1 MIDEH
6 VYRKSYSERPA
17 LWEFV
22 TEPERTG
29 HAGLPRRYTRQIL
42 VPSAWETLP
51 GLENYRGKAWLRSA
65 VPGAPKGRALRIV
78 FGGVSHTARV
88 FIDGKLVGQHYDAF
102 TPFEVLV
109 PGKGKGMPHEIVVE
123 VDNSFGEHS
132 ALHLEN
138 DYYTYGGI
146 TRPMKI
152 QQVPPVFVER
162 LHATPRRKGK
172 DWLLDVVVRL
182 RNWSAEPHR
191 YNVRVCGGDFLPPST
206 DLGIVAVAAGAR
218 AEVRAT
224 LSAPGVEPWSPESP
238 VLYDVRVFAV
248 DEAIA
253 SRDADGV
260 PHRDLDELGDRIGFR
275 EVKVRGKQILL
286 NGKPIRFRGY
296 NRHEDHPQ
304 FGCAIPVEAMMTD
317 LQLLRDLG
325 CNFVRTSHY
334 PNDMRFL
341 DLCDELGILVWEES
355 HSRSTPF
362 KHPKFHEQ
370 ILTNTAEMVDWHRNH
385 PSIIIWGSLNECES
399 QQPES
404 VDTVAAV
411 LGLLKQLDPSRPVT
425 FATMYA
431 KRDLC
436 LGLVDIVSFNLYE
449 GWYGGQ
455 PETIGVRLKELLGW
469 LHTDASKGGKG
480 KPVIVSEFGGAALYG
495 NRQPRA
501 TKWSEEYQA
510 RLLDEALRVYLNH
523 AEVSGAAIWQFCDC
537 RITPGH
543 AHWGTRP
550 RTMNN
555 KGTVDEYRRPK
566 LAYEAVQRRMR
577 EAAAKWDAKPAAA
590 VKKSR
595 RKHAEA

>member
-1 MIDEH
+1 MLRTFPEHFIRQTSDELLG
-6 VYRKSYSERPA
+6 
-17 LWEFV
+17 LWDFV
-22 TEPERTG
+22 TEPERTDR
-29 HAGLPRRYTRQIL
+29 ARLPRAYNRRIL
-42 VPSAWETLP
+42 VPSAWETMP
-51 GLENYRGKAWLRSA
+51 GLENYRGKAWLRREIFGPA
-65 VPGAPKGRALRIV
+65 AGRALRLV
-78 FGGVSHTARV
+78 FSGVSHTGRV
-88 FIDGKLVGQHYDAF
+88 HINGRFVAEHYDAF
-102 TPFEVLV
+102 TPWEVLV
-109 PGKGKGMPHEIVVE
+109 PGLDAGPHEVVVE

-146 TRPMKI
+146 TRPVQM
-152 QQVPPVFVER
+152 QEVAPLFVER
-162 LHATPRRKGK
+162 LHATPRRKGSQ
-172 DWLLDVVVRL
+172 WLLEVVVRV
-182 RNWSAEPHR
+182 RNW
-191 YNVRVCGGDFLPPST
+191 GK
-206 DLGIVAVAAGAR
+206 AGAECDVELR
-218 AEVRAT
+218 ADFAGGPVGRFEKVSVEPGATAELRAT
-224 LSAPGVEPWSPESP
+224 LGVRGVEAWSPQSP
-238 VLYDVRVFAV
+238 RLYTLAAAV
-248 DEAIA
+248 IQ
-253 SRDADGV
+253 DGQPV
-260 PHRDLDELGDRIGFR
+260 DDLVDRIGFR
-275 EVKVRGKQILL
+275 EVKVRGKKILL
-286 NGKPIRFRGY
+286 NGKPIRLRGY

-304 FGCAIPVEAMMTD
+304 FGCAIPIEAMMTD
-317 LQLLRDLG
+317 LQLMRDLG

-362 KHPKFHEQ
+362 THPRFHEQ
-370 ILTNTAEMVDWHRNH
+370 IMTNTAEMMDWHRNH
-385 PSIIIWGSLNECES
+385 PSIVIWGSLNECES

-411 LGLLKQLDPSRPVT
+411 LGLLKELDPSRPVT

-455 PETIGVRLKELLGW
+455 PETIGVRLKELLAW
-469 LHTDASKGGKG
+469 LHSDESKGGKG

-501 TKWSEEYQA
+501 TQWSEEYQA

-523 AEVSGAAIWQFCDC
+523 TEVSGAAIWQFCDC

-566 LAYEAVQRRMR
+566 LAYEAVRRRMR
-577 EAAAKWDAKPAAA
+577 EAAAKWDGKGAAA
-590 VKKSR
+590 RKKAQPSEAKKSK
-595 RKHAEA
+595 RKHAKA